1 MKILFAFVLSLS
13 APLVLAQSEDVP
25 GCAEAVQI
33 ELPAESQ
40 TQPDKDCDS
49 DSLIGEKQYEAAR
62 RCAWAERAVGEAEMT
77 MFGGSA
83 SLLAIYANG
92 LGVPRDYALAR
103 RFACDAGGA
112 YAEVE
117 NRLEHLAAMEA
128 GTDQEPLDFCDD
140 ITSGYMM
147 GFCAQREAWKAR
159 PLREETWKAL
169 LAAWPPEHREAWN
182 VLHAAAQA
190 FFEARIAGEVDA
202 SGTGRA
208 AFIVAEEEAL
218 AIALLESVQRFER
231 GELPQ
236 ADEAQFAEAD
246 RRLNEAYGR
255 ARAAAKFEEP
265 GVMFGP
271 LGTTTPEGIRDAE
284 RAWIK
289 YRDAWVTF
297 GAVRWPAV
305 SAVAWRH
312 WATVE
317 RERQLRELVGE

>member
-1 MKILFAFVLSLS
+1 MKTWFAFVLSAC
-13 APLVLAQSEDVP
+13 APLALAQSEEVP
-25 GCAEAVQI
+25 GCAEALQI

-40 TQPDKDCDS
+40 TEPDTDCDS
-49 DSLIGEKQYEAAR
+49 DALLGEKKYEAAR
-62 RCAWAERAVGEAEMT
+62 RCAWAERAADEAERS

-103 RFACDAGGA
+103 HFACEAGGA

-128 GTDQEPLDFCDD
+128 GTDRQPLDFCDD

-147 GFCAQREAWKAR
+147 GYCAQREAWKAR
-159 PLREETWKAL
+159 PRREETWKAL
-169 LAAWPPEHREAWN
+169 LAGWPPEHRAAWIA
-182 VLHAAAQA
+182 LKAAAQD
-190 FFEARIAGEVDA
+190 FFDARIAGEVDA

-208 AFIVAEEEAL
+208 AFIVGEEEAL
-218 AIALLESVQRFER
+218 AIALLDSVQRFER

-246 RRLNEAYGR
+246 RRLNEAYAR
-255 ARAAAKFEEP
+255 ARAAAQFEEP
-265 GVMFGP
+265 DALFGP
-271 LGTTTPEGIRDAE
+271 LGSVSPEGIRDAE

-289 YRDAWVTF
+289 YRDAWV
-297 GAVRWPAV
+297 R
-305 SAVAWRH
+305 SAG
-312 WATVE
+312 
-317 RERQLRELVGE
+317 Q